1 MALMEKS
8 PGSSSLWTKEFL
20 QDSRKRRDP
29 LADAFV
35 AELVKTKT
43 EKELFIVMQVLL
55 NEFVWIEDIRLD
67 ETATKYLNTASRLP
81 EWADKALIKKGE
93 EFFALHGFEISMVLN
108 MKALPATYC
117 CWRGA
122 EVVYASG
129 RMTDHSGNLKPFTR
143 RLMQTS
149 KFVLNVLTPGG
160 MSGDGIGIRSSVK
173 VRTLHAFIRYYLECK
188 NWDVAQF
195 GQPINQEDYAGTM
208 LSFSVFVIEGM
219 ERLGIKVSDEEKEAY
234 FHVWRVVAHVVGVEE
249 ALIATNYAEGALLG
263 HTILDEQK
271 GPSEAGKALTGACL
285 TFLQD
290 LIPFRVLKFLPNE
303 MMYYLLGKEL
313 SDMAGIRR
321 SRNPVVIIVFFLF
334 RQMLKVF
341 EWLKENVGFV
351 RRWAIRKTPSLL
363 NTIIVK
369 FLDET
374 GNPFT
379 PEILHEE
386 VETMKEHKH

>member
-1 MALMEKS
+1 MALMENNE
-8 PGSSSLWTKEFL
+8 GSATAWTKEFL
-20 QDSRKRRDP
+20 QESRKRKDP
-29 LADAFV
+29 LADGFV

-43 EKELFIVMQVLL
+43 EKELFIVMQMLL
-55 NEFVWIEDIRLD
+55 NEFVWLEDIRLD
-67 ETATKYLNTASRLP
+67 EPATKYLKEASKLP
-81 EWADKALIKKGE
+81 DWADPALIKKGE

-129 RMTDHSGNLKPFTR
+129 RMTDHSGNLRPFTR

-160 MSGDGIGIRSSVK
+160 MTPDGFGVRSTVK

-188 NWDVAQF
+188 NWDAAEL
-195 GQPINQEDYAGTM
+195 GEPINQEDYAGTM

-219 ERLGIKVSDEEKEAY
+219 QRLGIKVSDEEKEAY
-234 FHVWRVVAHVVGVEE
+234 FHVWRVVAHVVGVEA
-249 ALIATNYAEGALLG
+249 ALIAPDYAGGSVLG

-271 GPSEAGKALTGACL
+271 GPSEAGKALTKACL

-290 LIPFRVLKFLPNE
+290 LMPFRVLKFLPNE

-313 SDMAGIRR
+313 SDMAGIRK
-321 SRNPVVIIVFFLF
+321 SYNPIVIVVFFLF
-334 RQMLKVF
+334 RQALKVF

-351 RRWAIRKTPSLL
+351 RRWAIRKTPQLL

-374 GNPFT
+374 GNPFS

-386 VETMKEHKH
+386 VDTMKGTQH